1 MDTAEASLALL
12 EELKRLRGEG
22 LREIYLEEDTL
33 LGLEKALGVPSV
45 NKAKGISTVSP
56 DQPLA
61 GKPPTPVVLNP
72 SSDNKETKSIQ
83 VEGLS
88 NSAVNI
94 EKFQSTPELTLPEG
108 DKRTQWAWLKGEVE
122 NCSVANS
129 ELNDGSKIL
138 FGRGSLDAELFF
150 CGEAPSEEDDLA
162 GSVFGGQVGELLTKI
177 IEAMG
182 YSASTVYYSNILHWR
197 PKYEMSF
204 GHRPPTEAEMRFSL
218 PYLLAQIDIIK
229 PKVIIALGKNATD
242 GFLGSDPKRRLGD
255 VRGNWKDFSG
265 VPLMVTYHPS
275 YLLHNPSKSSKRKV
289 WEDMLKVMERVGA
302 KITEKQKGFFL

>member
-88 NSAVNI
+88 
-94 EKFQSTPELTLPEG
+94 
-108 DKRTQWAWLKGEVE
+108 
-122 NCSVANS
+122 
-129 ELNDGSKIL
+129 
-138 FGRGSLDAELFF
+138 
-150 CGEAPSEEDDLA
+150 
-162 GSVFGGQVGELLTKI
+162 
-177 IEAMG
+177 
-182 YSASTVYYSNILHWR
+182 TV
-197 PKYEMSF
+197 
-204 GHRPPTEAEMRFSL
+204 
-218 PYLLAQIDIIK
+218 
-229 PKVIIALGKNATD
+229 
-242 GFLGSDPKRRLGD
+242 
-255 VRGNWKDFSG
+255 
-265 VPLMVTYHPS
+265 S
-275 YLLHNPSKSSKRKV
+275 YTHLRAH
-289 WEDMLKVMERVGA
+289 E
-302 KITEKQKGFFL
+302 T